1 MMDGLLRA
9 GRYAFGPN
17 RLHYCGPDAN
27 AEILAH
33 IREGVADP
41 GLVKLLSAFQT
52 MYPYLLHIAHA
63 NEIKDPFNERVVEA
77 YWVGNELL
85 ENISQKQFYRHL
97 REGLRLKDR
106 LGGKAFDRLTAKI
119 EQGAVPHH
127 SFHVLDIW
135 KRTGHE
141 EREHTLESIDSCRV
155 SWGTVREING
165 PKIMVESEPILY
177 ENRKL
182 RLGETTLRP
191 ITRRLE
197 QEPDLDRLKIGDLVT
212 IHWGVLC
219 EVVNP
224 RQLNFLRRYTLRHL
238 NLANQTI

>member
-1 MMDGLLRA
+1 MLTGPLLFV
-9 GRYAFGPN
+9 RYAFMPN
-17 RLHYCGPDAN
+17 HLGYCGGDDSRTMFEYAVN
-27 AEILAH
+27 AEEDDGL
-33 IREGVADP
+33 RQLERQFEGA
-41 GLVKLLSAFQT
+41 
-52 MYPYLLHIAHA
+52 YPYLQLIAMTNNIA
-63 NEIKDPFNERVVEA
+63 DPLDARVVEA

-155 SWGTVREING
+155 SWGTVQEING
-165 PKIMVESEPILY
+165 PRITVKSEPLIY

-182 RLGETTLRP
+182 HLGEAALRP
-191 ITRRLE
+191 INRRLE
-197 QEPDLDRLKIGDLVT
+197 QEPDLDQLKIGDLIT
-212 IHWGVLC
+212 IHWGVIC
-219 EVVNP
+219 EVINR
-224 RQLNFLRRYTLRHL
+224 RQLNHLRRYTLRHL
-238 NLANQTI
+238 ALANQTI